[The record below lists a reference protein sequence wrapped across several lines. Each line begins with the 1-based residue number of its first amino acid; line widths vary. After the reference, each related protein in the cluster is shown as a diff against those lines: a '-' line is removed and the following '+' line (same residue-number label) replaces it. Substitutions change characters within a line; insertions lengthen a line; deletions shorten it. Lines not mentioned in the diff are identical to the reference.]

1 MRLIDADLLK
11 KYMLNNGKEVE
22 RFLQYIDEQ
31 PTVYNADKVI
41 KKLEEKIEFAGKML
55 VEKPADKLDEIA
67 NNTAEDFIAAYD
79 EAIDCVKGGLIPGE
93 NARENQW
100 ISVREKLPECGVP
113 VAVLLQGQYPEDVEY
128 EVARLTDLSDTEHP
142 GKYWYKRGCG
152 YLQHPKYMDGVGNL
166 AGYEVV
172 AWLPLPMKHEREVE

>member
-1 MRLIDADLLK
+1 MRLIDADMLK

-67 NNTAEDFIAAYD
+67 NNTAEDFSAAYD
-79 EAIDCVKGGLIPGE
+79 EAIEIVKGGWMNE
-93 NARENQW
+93 
-100 ISVREKLPECGVP
+100 
-113 VAVLLQGQYPEDVEY
+113 
-128 EVARLTDLSDTEHP
+128 
-142 GKYWYKRGCG
+142 
-152 YLQHPKYMDGVGNL
+152 
-166 AGYEVV
+166 
-172 AWLPLPMKHEREVE
+172 

>member
-1 MRLIDADLLK
+1 MRLIDADMLK

-31 PTVYNADKVI
+31 PTVYNVDKVI

-79 EAIDCVKGGLIPGE
+79 EAIEIVKGGWMNE
-93 NARENQW
+93 
-100 ISVREKLPECGVP
+100 
-113 VAVLLQGQYPEDVEY
+113 
-128 EVARLTDLSDTEHP
+128 
-142 GKYWYKRGCG
+142 
-152 YLQHPKYMDGVGNL
+152 
-166 AGYEVV
+166 
-172 AWLPLPMKHEREVE
+172 

>member
-1 MRLIDADLLK
+1 MRLIDADMLK

-79 EAIDCVKGGLIPGE
+79 ETIEIVKGGWMNE
-93 NARENQW
+93 
-100 ISVREKLPECGVP
+100 
-113 VAVLLQGQYPEDVEY
+113 
-128 EVARLTDLSDTEHP
+128 
-142 GKYWYKRGCG
+142 
-152 YLQHPKYMDGVGNL
+152 
-166 AGYEVV
+166 
-172 AWLPLPMKHEREVE
+172 

>member
-1 MRLIDADLLK
+1 MRLIDADMLK

-79 EAIDCVKGGLIPGE
+79 EAIEIVKGGWMNE
-93 NARENQW
+93 QNNRENKQ
-100 ISVREKLPECGVP
+100 R
-113 VAVLLQGQYPEDVEY
+113 
-128 EVARLTDLSDTEHP
+128 
-142 GKYWYKRGCG
+142 
-152 YLQHPKYMDGVGNL
+152 
-166 AGYEVV
+166 
-172 AWLPLPMKHEREVE
+172 